1 MVELAE
7 IFRLHGPD
15 YRAQCGDRLLPR
27 HRRARQDIA
36 QCRTEA
42 LGGQLSQCDSCRE
55 SHYSYHSCT
64 NRHCPTCQNDQAEQW
79 LAHQQRVLLPVTHF
93 LLTFTLP
100 EALRAVARSHQK
112 TVYNILFR
120 SSAEALQALAWD
132 PRFIGGRIGM
142 MGVLHTWT
150 RDLRSHP
157 HVHSRVTGGGLT
169 TDDTW
174 QPSRPDFLVPVKA
187 LSVLF
192 RAKFRDELKKSALF
206 SLVDA
211 QVWHKDW
218 VVHCEPVDRGQEAFR
233 SLAPYIFRVAISNNR
248 ILTLAEG
255 EVTFQ
260 YKESA
265 TDQVKT
271 STVPAEEFLRRFL
284 QHVLPDRFVT
294 VRYDGLLSPSNRPRL
309 TQARQLLGSS
319 AVETKTSAQG
329 RAVTDPTA
337 APRCPRCGSTLILVQ
352 TLRPTGRLPP

>member
-15 YRAQCGDRLLPR
+15 DRAQCGDRLLPR
-27 HRRARQDIA
+27 HRRAMQDIEP
-36 QCRTEA
+36 CRTEA

-55 SHYSYHSCT
+55 SHDSSHSCT
-64 NRHCPTCQNDQAEQW
+64 NRHCPTCQNDPAEQW
-79 LAHQQRVLLPVTHF
+79 LAHQQRVRLPVTHF

-112 TVYNILFR
+112 TVSNILLR
-120 SSAEALQALAWD
+120 SSAEAFQALAWD
-132 PRFIGGRIGM
+132 PRCIGGRIGM
-142 MGVLHTWT
+142 VGVLHTWT

-157 HVHSRVTGGGLT
+157 HVHSRVTGGGLA

-187 LSVLF
+187 LAVLF
-192 RAKFRDELKKSALF
+192 RATFRDELKKAALF
-206 SLVDA
+206 SLVDE

-233 SLAPYIFRVAISNNR
+233 YLAPYIFRVAISNHR

-255 EVTFQ
+255 EVTLQ

-271 STVPAEEFLRRFL
+271 SPVPAEECMRRFL
-284 QHVLPDRFVT
+284 QHVLPDRCVT
-294 VRYDGLLSPSNRPRL
+294 VRYDGLRSPSNRPRL
-309 TQARQLLGSS
+309 TQARQWLGSS

-337 APRCPRCGSTLILVQ
+337 APRCPRCGSTLILVH
-352 TLRPTGRLPP
+352 TRRPTGRLPP